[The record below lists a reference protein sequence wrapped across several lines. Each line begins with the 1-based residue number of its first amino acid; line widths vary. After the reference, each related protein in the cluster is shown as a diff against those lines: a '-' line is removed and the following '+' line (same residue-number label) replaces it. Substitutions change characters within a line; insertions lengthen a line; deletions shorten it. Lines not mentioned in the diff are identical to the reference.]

1 MAFYFRPDDVP
12 ELQGLTRWEQRV
24 LLRGTFVKERL
35 ISTVVLLLIV
45 LASVEFLVNPLV
57 HQFVPGVSNSSLP
70 YMAILL
76 VWLFLLI
83 WLRDTVMMN
92 LLRNKIGAR
101 RAQLEAAAP
110 VSDAA
115 NE

>member
-35 ISTVVLLLIV
+35 ISTVVLLLAV
-45 LASVEFLVNPLV
+45 LVSVQFGINPVLHV
-57 HQFVPGVSNSSLP
+57 VAPQVTNNSFP
-70 YMAILL
+70 YMAVLL
-76 VWLFLLI
+76 VWLFVLI

-92 LLRNKIGAR
+92 FLRGKIAAR
-101 RAQLEAAAP
+101 RAQLAAAAP
-110 VSDAA
+110 AA
-115 NE
+115 PGNE